1 MSVPHDPYYSPTTKL
16 PVVKPSGAGVRLKI
30 LGAITAATVVIVSAA
45 VWIISPGSSDGDET
59 AAVPLAVPSAVVTEP
74 SPELTE
80 EATSSASP
88 TSKPTSKPT
97 TAPAVARPVRPAEL
111 VTQLMTVVRALEK
124 RGELDDDGAKALNRR
139 LQHLKNRLRKDPEKA
154 SGKLDEFVEKLADLR
169 ADGDISEPGFQAL
182 AAGATQIGA
191 MLPAAGSN
199 SDDDDDDDE
208 DGDDDGDDD

>member
-30 LGAITAATVVIVSAA
+30 LGAITAATVVIVSVA

-59 AAVPLAVPSAVVTEP
+59 AAVPLAVPSAIVTEP
-74 SPELTE
+74 SPELTAE
-80 EATSSASP
+80 VEPSVTPSTAP
-88 TSKPTSKPT
+88 TSKPTPAT
-97 TAPAVARPVRPAEL
+97 TRPVRPAEL

-154 SGKLDEFVEKLADLR
+154 SGKLDEFVKKLADLR
-169 ADGDISEPGFQAL
+169 EDGDISEDGFQAL

-191 MLPAAGSN
+191 VLPAAGSG
-199 SDDDDDDDE
+199 SDSGSSDDGDDDDDDD
-208 DGDDDGDDD
+208 DD